1 MKYTDEIKRPLHYI
15 RKNRADQAMIYLK
28 ENNNKAAQRLF
39 CHAYAVDYGYEILGE
54 TTNIEDIKDC
64 DLMLVAS
71 ASMVTRDVNEYYN
84 IEKQLKKKG
93 IDIEIAISEDRAG
106 KYIDMALELFRKGRI

>member
-1 MKYTDEIKRPLHYI
+1 MNNNIEQPLHYV
-15 RKNRADQAMIYLK
+15 RKNRETTAMIYLK
-28 ENNNKAAQRLF
+28 EDDNKAAQRLF
-39 CHAYAVDYGYEILGE
+39 CHAYAIDCGYEILGE

-64 DLMLVAS
+64 DLMLVGY
-71 ASMVTRDVNEYYN
+71 ASMITRDVDEYYN